1 MIKMKTDT
9 NVLDV
14 VKIGYKNSAGSFA
27 EFSRVYEVTAG
38 GAKRLLFRKGSTP
51 VDPDPPA
58 PPETDWVTISV
69 DMEGDTQY
77 ISGATAETNGT
88 QSTVTITST
97 EYIIGEVFVCYNGAS
112 EGSYSPDGYV
122 ANVSTEHEAQG
133 CSLTVSLTDDYKLS
147 ITADFYYA

>member
-1 MIKMKTDT
+1 MIKVKTADG
-9 NVLDV
+9 LAEV
-14 VKIGYKNSAGSFA
+14 VKMGYKDSAGKLA
-27 EFSRVYEVTAG
+27 EFSKVYEVTAG
-38 GAKRLLFRKGSTP
+38 GSKRLLYSKAPSP
-51 VDPDPPA
+51 VDPDPPT
-58 PPETDWVTISV
+58 TDWVTISV
-69 DMEGDTQY
+69 DMEGDTQH

-112 EGSYSPDGYV
+112 EGSYSPEGYV

-147 ITADFYYA
+147 ITANFYYA